1 MFTTGLLSARRH
13 IRSPT
18 VSISTHVLSF
28 PHPTTPNI
36 SFFFSLMFSLGL
48 FVEELVPLIFFAP
61 PLIFKFQ
68 TDVLASL
75 KSNLTPPWSRA
86 VHCCVLRKLQM
97 QYELWPSLSLL
108 SAGRCITQYYC
119 MVAACQCG
127 FISVLHKPI
136 RNRGK
141 RLPSILNNVNI
152 SHILEFK

>member
-18 VSISTHVLSF
+18 VDVLTHLLSF

-36 SFFFSLMFSLGL
+36 FFFSLVFSLSGGTCP
-48 FVEELVPLIFFAP
+48 FDFFAP
-61 PLIFKFQ
+61 PLVFKFQ

-75 KSNLTPPWSRA
+75 KSNLTPPWNRA

-119 MVAACQCG
+119 MVAACQCE

-136 RNRGK
+136 RSRGK

-152 SHILEFK
+152 SHIL